1 VNSLGSALDWLYST
15 QLFGIK
21 PGLAPMIKLA
31 GILGI
36 PTESAPVSQAG
47 DGRNGP
53 AYIHVAGTNG
63 KGSTCAFIASICR
76 EAGFRTGLYTSPHLI
91 SFQERIQL
99 NGNYIPEDDVLEG
112 VLRIRAS
119 IKDWDPHPT
128 FFEITTALALAWFK
142 RRDADI
148 VVLETGMGGRLD
160 ATNIVTPIVSVIT
173 PIAFDHE
180 KYLGDTLETIAGEK
194 AGIIKKSRAV
204 VSSLQHPAAKAA
216 LNSKAREMGTSILW
230 ADSPYNG
237 PVGIPGK
244 IQHWNAALAT
254 LAIQASTLPISTQTM
269 QEGLSKTQWPGRFQQ
284 VSKDLILDGAHNPD
298 AAKVLVENWRNCFG
312 NEKAALIFGCMADKN
327 IAEILKVL
335 EPIVESIHLTTIQSP
350 RAVSVEQLQ
359 AICGSLLPAIPT
371 DRHTSLKGALEA
383 PTQKRRLV
391 TGSLF
396 LVGDALALIN
406 KMPRKESLQ

>member
-1 VNSLGSALDWLYST
+1 
-15 QLFGIK
+15 
-21 PGLAPMIKLA
+21 MIKLA
-31 GILGI
+31 GLLGV
-36 PTESAPVSQAG
+36 PTESAPVSQG
-47 DGRNGP
+47 DDGWKGP

-91 SFQERIQL
+91 SFCERIQL
-99 NGNYIPEDDVLEG
+99 NGTPITEKDVLEG
-112 VLRIRAS
+112 ILRIKAI

-142 RRDADI
+142 QMKADI

-180 KYLGDTLETIAGEK
+180 KYLGDTIEAIAMEK
-194 AGIIKKSRAV
+194 AGIIKPSRAV
-204 VSSLQHPAAKAA
+204 VSSPQHPAAKTA
-216 LNSKAREMGTSILW
+216 LDSRAREMETSITW
-230 ADSPYNG
+230 ADSPYDG

-244 IQHWNAALAT
+244 IQHWNASLAI
-254 LAIQASTLPISTQTM
+254 LAIQASALPISIQTIQM
-269 QEGLSKTQWPGRFQQ
+269 GLSKTKWPGRFQQ

-298 AAKVLVENWRNCFG
+298 AVKVLVESWRNSFG
-312 NEKAALIFGCMADKN
+312 NEKAALIFGCMDDKN
-327 IAEILKVL
+327 IAGILKLL
-335 EPIVESIHLTTIQSP
+335 EPIVASIHLAPVQSP
-350 RAVSVEQLQ
+350 RAVSVSRLQ
-359 AICGSLLPAIPT
+359 AICANLIPAIPCYS
-371 DRHTSLKGALEA
+371 HASLKSALEA
-383 PTQKRRLV
+383 STRRKRLV

-406 KMPRKESLQ
+406 KKQKERSLQ

>member
-1 VNSLGSALDWLYST
+1 MNSLGSALDWLYST

-21 PGLAPMIKLA
+21 PGLAPMIRLA
-31 GILGI
+31 ETLRI

-63 KGSTCAFIASICR
+63 KGSTCAFIASICK

-91 SFQERIQL
+91 SFRERIQL
-99 NGNYIPEDDVLEG
+99 NGIPIPENEAFEG
-112 VLRIRAS
+112 ILRIRAV

-128 FFEITTALALAWFK
+128 FFEITTALALEWFK
-142 RRDADI
+142 RREADV

-180 KYLGDTLETIAGEK
+180 KYLGDTIGAIAREK
-194 AGIIKKSRAV
+194 AGIIKTSRAA
-204 VSSLQHPAAKAA
+204 VSSLQKPAAKAA
-216 LNSKAREMGTSILW
+216 LDSKAREMGTSILW
-230 ADSPYNG
+230 AESPYDG

-244 IQHWNAALAT
+244 IQSWNAALAS
-254 LAIQASTLPISTQTM
+254 LAIQASRLPISMQTV
-269 QEGLSKTQWPGRFQQ
+269 QRGLAKTQWPGRFQE
-284 VSKDLILDGAHNPD
+284 VSNDLVLDGAHNPD
-298 AAKVLVENWRNCFG
+298 AAKVLVENWRNRFG

-327 IAEILKVL
+327 ISEILEIL
-335 EPIVESIHLTTIQSP
+335 APIVSSIHLIPIESP
-350 RAVSVEQLQ
+350 RAVSVDQLHRLSR
-359 AICGSLLPAIPT
+359 SLTPAIPSYC
-371 DRHTSLKGALEA
+371 DTSLRDALGA
-383 PTQKRRLV
+383 PTQERRLV

-406 KMPRKESLQ
+406 HTLKEESLQ

>member
-1 VNSLGSALDWLYST
+1 MNSLGNALDWLYST

-47 DGRNGP
+47 YGRNGP

-99 NGNYIPEDDVLEG
+99 NGNYIPEDDILEG
-112 VLRIRAS
+112 ILRIRAV

-128 FFEITTALALAWFK
+128 FFEITTALALEWFK
-142 RRDADI
+142 RREADI

-160 ATNIVTPIVSVIT
+160 ATNIVSPIVSVIT

-180 KYLGDTLETIAGEK
+180 EYLGDTLETIAGEK

-237 PVGIPGK
+237 RVGIPGK

-359 AICGSLLPAIPT
+359 ALCGSLLPAIPT

>member
-1 VNSLGSALDWLYST
+1 MNSLGSALDWLYST

-112 VLRIRAS
+112 VLRIRAV

-128 FFEITTALALAWFK
+128 FFEITTALALEWFK
-142 RRDADI
+142 RREADI

-204 VSSLQHPAAKAA
+204 VSSMQHPAAKAA

-230 ADSPYNG
+230 AASPYNG

-359 AICGSLLPAIPT
+359 ALCGSLLPAIPT

-383 PTQKRRLV
+383 PTQKRRLG

>member
-1 VNSLGSALDWLYST
+1 MNSLGSALDWLYST

-36 PTESAPVSQAG
+36 PTESSPVSRPG

-91 SFQERIQL
+91 SFRERIQL
-99 NGNYIPEDDVLEG
+99 NGNYIPEDDVLDG
-112 VLRIRAS
+112 ILRIRAA

-128 FFEITTALALAWFK
+128 FFEITTALALEWFK
-142 RRDADI
+142 RREADI

-173 PIAFDHE
+173 HIAFDHE
-180 KYLGDTLETIAGEK
+180 RYLGDTIEMIAGEK

-204 VSSLQHPAAKAA
+204 VSSLQHPTAKTV
-216 LNSKAREMGTSILW
+216 LDSKAPEMGTSILW
-230 ADSPYNG
+230 ADSPFNG
-237 PVGIPGK
+237 PVGIPGE
-244 IQHWNAALAT
+244 IQHWNAALAI
-254 LAIQASTLPISTQTM
+254 LAIQASTLPISAQAM
-269 QEGLSKTQWPGRFQQ
+269 QGGLSKAQWPGRFQQ

-298 AAKVLVENWRNCFG
+298 AAEVLVENWRNCFG

-327 IAEILKVL
+327 IAEVLKVL

-350 RAVSVEQLQ
+350 RAVSVGQLQ
-359 AICGSLLPAIPT
+359 ALCRSLLPAIPT
-371 DRHTSLKGALEA
+371 YCHASLKGALET

-406 KMPRKESLQ
+406 KMPKEESLQ